1 MHERQIVWLVPLVVF
16 ALVVALP
23 AMEGHREE
31 TWAQLVVGAAGCA
44 VLLLRARWPLPVL
57 VVTLACALVSM
68 ALTTLVFPAALMVL
82 VALVR
87 VGMSLPVRVVAAS
100 TAVTVC
106 AVYFTVDLARNIKSF
121 DLSSADQLGWF
132 VAASAAGVAVTN
144 RRRFVAEAEERALR
158 AEQSREAEAHRRV
171 SEERLRIAQELH
183 DVIGHSIA
191 VINVQAGTAA
201 HVIDTSPRQ
210 VRQSLELI
218 RRASSSAMEEIRT
231 TLGLLRTADPQHL
244 PVAPAP
250 GLDDVSALVD
260 GARAGGLRV
269 GYIVGGPVREV
280 PHVVGTT
287 VYRLV
292 QEALT
297 NAVKYAG
304 AGANVEVRLEYE
316 EHGLHLSVEDDGA
329 GTAAAGPQGSG
340 LGLRG
345 MRERVEAVGG
355 TLEAGRRRPGGFRV
369 AARIP
374 TEAP

>member
-16 ALVVALP
+16 ALVVVLP
-23 AMEGHREE
+23 AVAGHHEE
-31 TWAQLVVGAAGCA
+31 TWAQLGVGAVGCA
-44 VLLLRARWPLPVL
+44 ALLLRIRWPLPVL
-57 VVTLACALVSM
+57 VVTLACALASM
-68 ALTTLVFPAALMVL
+68 ALTALVFPAALMVL

-87 VGMSLPVRVVAAS
+87 VGMSLPVRVVTVC

-106 AVYFTVDLARNIKSF
+106 VVYFTVDLARNIKSF
-121 DLSSADQLGWF
+121 DLISADQLGWF
-132 VAASAAGVAVTN
+132 VAASAAGVAVAN
-144 RRRFVAEAEERALR
+144 QRRFVAEAEERALR

-201 HVIDTSPRQ
+201 HVIDVRPKQ

-218 RRASSSAMEEIRT
+218 RQASSSAMEEIRT

-250 GLDDVSALVD
+250 GLDDVSGLVD

-269 GYIVGGPVREV
+269 CCVVDGPVREV

-316 EHGLHLSVEDDGA
+316 EHGLRLSVEDDGA

-355 TLEAGRRRPGGFRV
+355 TLEVGRRRPRGFRV
-369 AARIP
+369 AAQIP